1 METIRKMWNKDDIP
15 VGVRVLTL
23 ATSIRW
29 FGWGFAETLI
39 PIFLFSFAHSYAQTG
54 LLKSAYDVAFIIT
67 LPIVGM
73 FADRVRGTSII
84 LIGLS
89 LYFIVGT
96 SYFLAGVSGMAIFIV
111 IARFFNGI
119 GYAMDS
125 VGRETYFRRHAAK
138 EKLATV
144 FGYFD
149 TIGDFW
155 WIVAALFGII
165 LIKFFSIGA
174 LLFMVVPFTLLS
186 MLIVWR
192 FRKHEPKEVF
202 TDEQKT
208 SSYKGLLRELV
219 QWDWKLKLI
228 TILNFF
234 LSIASATVMFFLP
247 IQVFTEGAG
256 YTPVIIMGV
265 IMTIPAVMGWVLG
278 DLFDKK
284 GMRVFG
290 YGLLAFALLLVMLA
304 FMTGYVWQII
314 IGFLIGVIMEL
325 LWIGSEELVTL
336 YTKPEHFGRVD
347 GLWRSI
353 DDIGALIGPILAGI
367 IIDVWGSHVMYLSL
381 ALLVLILAGLF
392 VLATRFMRVHR
403 MMQ

>member
-1 METIRKMWNKDDIP
+1 METIRNMWNKNDIP
-15 VGVRVLTL
+15 IGVRVLTL

-39 PIFLFSFAHSYAQTG
+39 PVFIFSFAHSYAQTG
-54 LLKSAYDVAFIIT
+54 LLKSAYDVAFIIA
-67 LPIVGM
+67 LPIVGI

-84 LIGLS
+84 LLGLS
-89 LYFIVGT
+89 FYFIVGT
-96 SYFLAGVSGMAIFIV
+96 SYFLAGISGMVIFIV

-125 VGRETYFRRHAAK
+125 VGRETYFRRHTPK

-155 WIVAALFGII
+155 WIVAALLGII
-165 LIKFFSIGA
+165 LIKFFSIGT
-174 LLFMVVPFTLLS
+174 LLFMMVPFT
-186 MLIVWR
+186 IVGMFVIWR
-192 FRKHEPKEVF
+192 FRKNEPKEIF
-202 TDEQKT
+202 TEEQQT
-208 SSYKGLLRELV
+208 SSYKALLRETA
-219 QWDWKLKLI
+219 QWSWKLKLI
-228 TILNFF
+228 IVLNFF
-234 LSIASATVMFFLP
+234 LSIVSATVMFFLP

-265 IMTIPAVMGWVLG
+265 IMTIPAVMGWALG
-278 DLFDKK
+278 GLFDKK

-290 YGLLAFALLLVMLA
+290 YGLLLFAILLILLA
-304 FMTGYVWQII
+304 LMNGYVWQII
-314 IGFLIGVIMEL
+314 IGFLIGVIIEL

-353 DDIGALIGPILAGI
+353 DDVGAMIGPILAGF
-367 IIDVWGSHVMYLSL
+367 IIDIFGSQVMYLIL
-381 ALLVLILAGLF
+381 ALLVLTLTGMF
-392 VLATRFMRVHR
+392 VLATRFMKVHHIK
-403 MMQ
+403 